1 MGEVDYFDKLHW
13 FTFSIREKEPIKRIK
28 IIHFIMT
35 QISYKQPKGNVLF
48 SKTKKLTLK
57 MFFLSKLCLH

>member
-13 FTFSIREKEPIKRIK
+13 LTFSIREKEPIKRIK

-35 QISYKQPKGNVLF
+35 QISNKQPKGNVLF
-48 SKTKKLTLK
+48 SKTNKLTL
-57 MFFLSKLCLH
+57 